1 MGSPCRCMQKCT
13 AGWHAAPGTALGPR
27 PLAPAPGLGALPA
40 FGDGICSRVCYGEHK
55 NHRTIKVRK
64 KNLSDPQVQPHHAH
78 CPHLQ
83 CLISMVLPVLPHL
96 PSQLCH
102 RALWLYHAGSALS
115 GISIISVAR
124 PGKVARDGQGTEL
137 LPLAS
142 LTVARAY
149 RGRWQISAPATGG
162 DPGQP
167 PADLCTSQHGQHSF
181 LRSHTEPPATPLRT
195 KALLSCTWAR
205 KDWAQP
211 TALLTAALQHHP
223 RRQLAAAAHCLT
235 EHRFPCPQHQ
245 PRGVPRTHPP
255 LGEEGLAAHPTLRL
269 LLKTHREAT
278 LRATAAGMGAAG
290 RRTGFLRL
298 LPSCCSGR
306 VPFPGRT
313 HTLEAMLFLSRSRLG
328 WEGTAALL
336 PPGSPQDLNKMRY
349 EIY

>member
-13 AGWHAAPGTALGPR
+13 AGWHAAPGTALGLAHLPQLLDWELCR
-27 PLAPAPGLGALPA
+27 LLEMGSVQGCAMENTRIIEPLRLG
-40 FGDGICSRVCYGEHK
+40 
-55 NHRTIKVRK
+55 K
-64 KNLSDPQVQPHHAH
+64 KNLSDPKVQPYHAH

-83 CLISMVLPVLPHL
+83 CLISMVLRVLPLL

-245 PRGVPRTHPP
+245 PCGVPRTHPP